1 MTTSVNSVG
10 KSSDFVEDYVCSAC
24 ESQSIFESAD
34 IFCETCMK
42 FFCGK
47 CVYYHDQL
55 YKNHS
60 KYGREATNNWPVTKK
75 MEDLLLKCDVHK
87 DEKLKMFCQDHSQL
101 CCSDCLLLHHR
112 QCIDVTLISESIK
125 KLSLDMQQ
133 LSINLQ
139 TILYKLNT
147 FKSTQESIIQ
157 FVEVSYNETLQEIRD
172 TRARIDAYLDE
183 LEKASLKELDKIR
196 TTLQTSLKKDVD
208 NCSRL
213 KDELQQ
219 LGEAVQGLC
228 NKSTK
233 EMEFIANRKCLDK
246 IQECETYMKDSPVKI
261 PSSMKF
267 QANIDIDE
275 YLSKL
280 SGLGSIRVMNPNQL
294 MTVKRKSEY
303 NIQISSDTKT
313 CFITGICSLPN
324 GHVIVVDNVNRRVK
338 LFDQQYNEV
347 SHCDVSG
354 ELWDFCLITSSEVAV
369 TVGNAVQFISV
380 RNESLI
386 NGRRIQL
393 QHAARGIAHHH
404 GTLYVTSGTVLYHYT
419 LTGTLMKQLYT
430 DTVGGNSVWKCA
442 VSPARD
448 MIYVTNYAQH
458 KLITLAMDGTL
469 ISSFTDPELLHPH
482 GVHVTPA
489 GHVLVC
495 GNTSNSVIQVDHEG
509 RKKLA
514 TLLSQKDG
522 LSSPTSVCV
531 NKNVDQITVGLC
543 YNNKII
549 VLELQ

>member
-1 MTTSVNSVG
+1 
-10 KSSDFVEDYVCSAC
+10 
-24 ESQSIFESAD
+24 
-34 IFCETCMK
+34 
-42 FFCGK
+42 
-47 CVYYHDQL
+47 
-55 YKNHS
+55 
-60 KYGREATNNWPVTKK
+60 
-75 MEDLLLKCDVHK
+75 
-87 DEKLKMFCQDHSQL
+87 
-101 CCSDCLLLHHR
+101 
-112 QCIDVTLISESIK
+112 
-125 KLSLDMQQ
+125 MQQ

-183 LEKASLKELDKIR
+183 LENASLKELDKIR

-219 LGEAVQGLC
+219 LGEAVQDLC

-267 QANIDIDE
+267 QANIDIDR

-280 SGLGSIRVMNPNQL
+280 SGLGSIGVMNPNQL

-404 GTLYVTSGTVLYHYT
+404 GALYVTSGTVLYHYT

-430 DTVGGNSVWKCA
+430 DTVGGNS
-442 VSPARD
+442 
-448 MIYVTNYAQH
+448 
-458 KLITLAMDGTL
+458 G
-469 ISSFTDPELLHPH
+469 
-482 GVHVTPA
+482 
-489 GHVLVC
+489 
-495 GNTSNSVIQVDHEG
+495 
-509 RKKLA
+509 
-514 TLLSQKDG
+514 
-522 LSSPTSVCV
+522 
-531 NKNVDQITVGLC
+531 
-543 YNNKII
+543 
-549 VLELQ
+549 